1 MGGKGLAPTP
11 KVSETQIP
19 DTADAAIQ
27 LVFKIMGIQSNS
39 QNKIVVQDNMGLRQ
53 QKNAC
58 RNKVDSALHYNRVD
72 HGGNETHM
80 IVVQVQALELEAT
93 ALHPDLQSKSCLS
106 N

>member
-11 KVSETQIP
+11 KALETQIP

-39 QNKIVVQDNMGLRQ
+39 QNKIVVQDNMGLRY

-58 RNKVDSALHYNRVD
+58 RNEVDSALHYNRVD
-72 HGGNETHM
+72 HGRNETHM
-80 IVVQVQALELEAT
+80 IVVQVLTL
-93 ALHPDLQSKSCLS
+93 
-106 N
+106 